1 MAKKQD
7 RDLGEYRRKRDP
19 ARTTEPFDPEP
30 VRSRVAGH
38 ATRNGA
44 FVVHQH
50 DATRM
55 HWDLRIEVGGA
66 LESFAVPRGP
76 SLRVADKRLAI
87 HTEAHPL
94 AYLDFEDVIPA
105 GNYGAGAMIAWDRG
119 RVRYLETSAEQGIES
134 GKIDFELWGNK
145 LRGRFALVKTT
156 GGPNHWLLLKKKDA
170 WSSDERDVVTEE
182 PLSVLSGLTVSELA
196 RADELAAETEARA
209 AELGAREGA
218 IDGRRVR
225 PMLCSMDGVGLVDD
239 GWLYEL
245 KIDGVRIVAEKRG
258 DEATLSYR
266 TGRAA
271 TFNYPEIARA
281 VRALFP
287 KRVVLDGEIVAFD
300 ERGRPSFQTLGR
312 RIHVTRP
319 GDVARLTV
327 EVPVVFVVFDVLAVG
342 ARDLTGLPLRARKE
356 VLHRIVRGKGL
367 VRVLDHLE
375 DDGRPLWAFC
385 EQMDLEGLVAKRAES
400 PYRQGPKR
408 TPDWV
413 KIKRERE
420 DDFVIVGF
428 CRGEGGRTRLG
439 SLDVASFE
447 GDRLIV
453 RGKVGSG
460 LSEQDIDAL
469 LPELEARAVSEPMA
483 GGEWHDEKGGRT
495 YVRPELVVSVRY
507 QTWSD
512 GGSLRGPVFRGLRP
526 DIDIDDCTAAPK
538 VDDDPVYEAAP
549 AEDAIAEPK
558 KESRIAGRR
567 SVPLTNQRKVFWPDE
582 GYTKGDLCSYYESI
596 SPWLLP
602 YLRERPVMLVR
613 YPDGI
618 RGKNFYQWRVPRGA
632 PSWVRAFQVRS
643 PDNGGAEAKGSKPKG
658 SSASAGGMHARSAG
672 EDPATKKDVTTFIVD
687 DLDTLLYIANLGCI
701 PLHVLASRIETL
713 DECDF
718 ITLDFDVKQSSL
730 RQAIELVRD
739 LRWLLD
745 RIGLRGYPKTSGQ
758 SGLHVFVPMGPGI
771 GYDTAKALVEL
782 LGRILVGRHADIATM
797 ERVVEKR
804 GARVLVD
811 TGQTGRSRTIV
822 APWSVRA
829 YPGATVS
836 TPLDWDEVGL
846 ALDPSKLT
854 MFTVLER
861 VERAGDPMGEMLS
874 QRPDVKAAVAALGE
888 LLEKP

>member
-1 MAKKQD
+1 MAKK
-7 RDLGEYRRKRDP
+7 REAHLGEYRRKRDP
-19 ARTTEPFDPEP
+19 ARTNEPFDPEP
-30 VRSRVAGH
+30 TRSRGAH

-87 HTEAHPL
+87 HTEAHPI
-94 AYLDFEDVIPA
+94 AYLDFEDVIPE
-105 GNYGAGAMIAWDRG
+105 GNYGAGAMIAWDKG
-119 RVRYLETSAEQGIES
+119 RVRYLETSAEEGIAT

-170 WSSDERDVVTEE
+170 WSSDDRDVIANE
-182 PLSVLSGLTVSELA
+182 PLSVLSGLTVQELA
-196 RADELAAETEARA
+196 RAEELAKEVEERA
-209 AELGAREGA
+209 AELGAKEGA

-225 PMLCSMDGVGLVDD
+225 PMLCSMDGVGLAEA
-239 GWLYEL
+239 GWVYEL
-245 KIDGVRIVAEKRG
+245 KIDGVRIIAEKRG
-258 DEATLSYR
+258 DDATLCYR
-266 TGRAA
+266 TARAA

-281 VRALFP
+281 VRSLFP

-300 ERGRPSFQTLGR
+300 DRGRPSFQTLGR

-319 GDVARLTV
+319 GDVARLMV

-342 ARDLTGLPLRARKE
+342 DRDLTALPLHARKE
-356 VLHRIVRGKGL
+356 ILHRIVRGKGL
-367 VRVLDHLE
+367 VRVLDHMA
-375 DDGRPLWAFC
+375 DDGGPLWALC
-385 EQMDLEGLVAKRAES
+385 EQMDLEGLVAKRASS

-408 TPDWV
+408 YSDWV
-413 KIKRERE
+413 KLKRERE
-420 DDFVIVGF
+420 DDFVVVGF
-428 CRGEGGRTRLG
+428 TRGEGGRARLG
-439 SLDVASFE
+439 ALDVASFD
-447 GDRLIV
+447 GDRLVV

-469 LPELEARAVSEPMA
+469 LPELESRAVNEPMA

-526 DIDIDDCTAAPK
+526 DIDIDDCTAAPP
-538 VDDDPVYEAAP
+538 VDDDPVY
-549 AEDAIAEPK
+549 AIARDPESSPEPK
-558 KESRIAGRR
+558 KDGRVAGRR
-567 SVPLTNQRKVFWPDE
+567 GVPLTNQRKVFWPDE
-582 GYTKGDLCSYYESI
+582 GYTKGDLCTYYESI

-618 RGKNFYQWRVPRGA
+618 DGKSFYQWRIPRGA

-643 PDNGGAEAKGSKPKG
+643 P
-658 SSASAGGMHARSAG
+658 
-672 EDPATKKDVTTFIVD
+672 EDDGKDVTTFIVD

-701 PLHVLASRIETL
+701 PLHVLASRVETL
-713 DECDF
+713 DQCDF
-718 ITLDFDVKQSSL
+718 ITLDFDVKQSEL
-730 RQAIELVRD
+730 RHAVELVRD

-745 RIGLRGYPKTSGQ
+745 QIGLRGYPKTSGQ
-758 SGLHVFVPMGPGI
+758 SGLHVFIPMGPGV
-771 GYDTAKALVEL
+771 GFDTAKALVEL
-782 LGRILVGRHADIATM
+782 LGRILVGRHSAIATM
-797 ERVVEKR
+797 ERVVERR
-804 GARVLVD
+804 GERVYVD

-836 TPLDWDEVGL
+836 TPIAWDEVGL
-846 ALDPSKLT
+846 ALDPKKLT
-854 MFTVLER
+854 MFTVVER
-861 VERAGDPMGEMLS
+861 VSRDGDPMAEMLS
-874 QRPDVKAAVAALGE
+874 QRPDVPASVAALGK
-888 LLEKP
+888 LLQKT